1 MHRLLKSLHIQR
13 VSALYIC
20 HLQGCHLQLYLHH
33 YLNHKLSQ
41 LTRCYV
47 TYVDEPHCH
56 FVYGTT
62 LCGDDLFSVWK
73 MPYVW

>member
-1 MHRLLKSLHIQR
+1 MFAIFRDVTYK
-13 VSALYIC
+13 
-20 HLQGCHLQLYLHH
+20 LYLHH

-62 LCGDDLFSVWK
+62 LCGDGLVNVLEDAMCLVSR
-73 MPYVW
+73 